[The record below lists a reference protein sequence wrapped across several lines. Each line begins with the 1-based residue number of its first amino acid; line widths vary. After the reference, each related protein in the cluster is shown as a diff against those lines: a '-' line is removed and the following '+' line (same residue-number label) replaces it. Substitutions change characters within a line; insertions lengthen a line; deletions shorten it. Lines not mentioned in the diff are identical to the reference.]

1 MTPIHNYLLMFSN
14 PYIMNNNWH
23 GHDVY
28 CYQPFVIFGF
38 DVMIDENL
46 KAWLLE
52 INASPSMGYLIC
64 NGGPGC
70 NHKNCHEYSPVN
82 QIVKKNLVRD
92 VFELMTQGQQNGGL
106 KNLGER
112 YKNLSRVYPSQDPGI
127 RQVED
132 GWKVMRHFF
141 CTITK
146 GKKEFSQ

>member
-1 MTPIHNYLLMFSN
+1 
-14 PYIMNNNWH
+14 
-23 GHDVY
+23 
-28 CYQPFVIFGF
+28 
-38 DVMIDENL
+38 MIDENL

-70 NHKNCHEYSPVN
+70 SHKNCHEYSPVN

-92 VFELMTQGQQNGGL
+92 VFELMGKGQRIGGL
-106 KNLGER
+106 NEIGER
-112 YKNLSRVYPSQDPGI
+112 YNKLSRVYPSQDPGI

-141 CTITK
+141 CTVTK
-146 GKKEFSQ
+146 GKKEFSQQGFCKAFRKSQFLRKQCGIREVDLTILFQKANG